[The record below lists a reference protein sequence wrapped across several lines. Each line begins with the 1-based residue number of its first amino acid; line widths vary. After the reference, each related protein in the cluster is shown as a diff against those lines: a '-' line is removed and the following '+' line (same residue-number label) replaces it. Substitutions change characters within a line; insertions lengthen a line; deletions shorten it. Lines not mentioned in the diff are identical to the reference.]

1 MFKSNEGGMD
11 RGIRIVLGIAL
22 MVAGWFIGSTVGLTL
37 GIIGLVPLLTGAIGW
52 CPLYAMFNIDT
63 CPFHRA

>member
-1 MFKSNEGGMD
+1 MFKVNEGGMD
-11 RGIRIVLGIAL
+11 RGIRIVLGIVLLAL
-22 MVAGWFIGSTVGLTL
+22 GWYAGGTL
-37 GIIGLVPLLTGAIGW
+37 GITLGVIGLVPLLTGAIGW